1 MLLTTNDINKIKIY
15 NRHNL
20 RVRDLDYDDVR
31 RGDECGG
38 GEDDGEES
46 EGQQAQS
53 VQDHGGK
60 LPLRLQ
66 LGSGC
71 VCSDLVC
78 DDRDLH
84 PDALELLL

>member
-1 MLLTTNDINKIKIY
+1 MLLTTNDMNKIKIY
-15 NRHNL
+15 TLHNL

-53 VQDHGGK
+53 V
-60 LPLRLQ
+60 
-66 LGSGC
+66 
-71 VCSDLVC
+71 
-78 DDRDLH
+78 
-84 PDALELLL
+84 